1 MTPLRPV
8 WPAGLPSL
16 EALQMA
22 TDALGQHYVLPET
35 RQEPVVVGEA
45 IKLAYLLSAYGL
57 VPTQRRSAAAQSD
70 MADDDAKNVSRT
82 KASSDR
88 RRCAS
93 PGGRH
98 AVVDDHA
105 SAMELARA

>member
-1 MTPLRPV
+1 M
-8 WPAGLPSL
+8 
-16 EALQMA
+16 
-22 TDALGQHYVLPET
+22 
-35 RQEPVVVGEA
+35 EPVVVAEA

-70 MADDDAKNVSRT
+70 MAGDDARNLSRT
-82 KASSDR
+82 KAKFDR
-88 RRCAS
+88 PRCAGRH
-93 PGGRH
+93 GGH